1 MCKFVS
7 REFALIALTCCAAQ
21 FSVAQQAP
29 VASLET
35 EQHIQHVTSG
45 LTGDVVIKGD
55 DHTTHVL
62 ADRMKDLKIPGVSIA
77 VIHEGKI
84 EWARGFGV
92 SSIGGSPVTPETM
105 FQAGSI
111 SKPVAAMAALRLV
124 AQGKISLDVD
134 INKFLTTW
142 KFPADPV
149 ALGKPVT
156 LRELL
161 THTGG
166 TTVHGFPGYASTDPV
181 PTLLQ
186 VLNGEKPA
194 NTPAIR
200 SEAVPGAKWNYSGGG
215 YTIMQQALID
225 VTKEAFPKL
234 LHDTVLAPI
243 GMTQSTYEQ
252 PLPKEFQAYAAT
264 PYSDDGK
271 PIKGGAHTYPEMAAA
286 GLWTT
291 PTDLARYAI
300 EVQKSLEGKA
310 NHVLSVEMTRQMLT
324 PGMGKWGLGLQ
335 IGGAEANP
343 YFTHGGVNEGFV
355 NNFAAYEKNGE
366 GAVVMTN
373 SANGGLIASEILH
386 SIAAVYKWPDFQP
399 TVRTAVSVDPKTLAQ
414 YVGVYALAPTF
425 NMTITLVNGQ
435 LISRATRQG
444 KVPLLAESD
453 TMFFPK
459 EINAEIEFPKDEK
472 GPASQLI
479 LHQNGRD
486 MTGKRLD
493 DVEAKKIIDATAAF
507 DKRFTDQAAAPGSEA
522 AVRRMIGEFQTGTP
536 NYDLMSPG
544 LAEVTRQQLH
554 QLQSMIV
561 GMGTLQSI
569 IFKGVGPGGADIY
582 QVNFEKGSID
592 YRIGLGADGKTESAN
607 LRPSEYPTPIVP
619 VTH

>member
-1 MCKFVS
+1 MCKFLP
-7 REFALIALTCCAAQ
+7 RQFALIAVACCAAQ
-21 FSVAQQAP
+21 FSAAQQAP
-29 VASLET
+29 VASPAT
-35 EQHIQHVTSG
+35 EQHIQQVTSG
-45 LTGDVVIKGD
+45 LTSEVVIKGD
-55 DHTTHVL
+55 EHATRML
-62 ADRMKDLKIPGVSIA
+62 ADRMQELKIPGVSIA

-111 SKPVAAMAALRLV
+111 SKPLAAMAALRLV
-124 AQGKISLDVD
+124 EQGKISLDVD
-134 INKFLTTW
+134 INRFLTTW

-149 ALGKPVT
+149 AVGKPVT

-166 TTVHGFPGYASTDPV
+166 TTVHGFPGYASTEPV
-181 PTLLQ
+181 PTLVQ

-225 VTKEAFPKL
+225 VTKEPFPKL
-234 LHDTVLAPI
+234 MHDSVLAPI

-252 PLPKEFQAYAAT
+252 PLPKQFQAYAAT
-264 PYSDDGK
+264 PYSGDGK
-271 PIKGGAHTYPEMAAA
+271 PVKGGAHTYPEMAAA

-310 NHVLSVEMTRQMLT
+310 NHFLSVEMTRQMLT
-324 PGMGKWGLGLQ
+324 PGLGQWGLGLQ
-335 IGGAEANP
+335 IGGAEANR

-373 SANGGLIASEILH
+373 SANGGVIASEILH
-386 SIAAVYKWPDFQP
+386 SVAAVYRWPDFQP
-399 TVRTAVSVDPKTLAQ
+399 IVRTAISVDPKILAQ

-435 LISRATRQG
+435 LISQATRQG
-444 KVPLLAESD
+444 KVPLFAESE

-459 EINAEIEFPKDEK
+459 VINAQIEFPKEEK

-493 DVEAKKIIDATAAF
+493 DVEAKKIADAAAAF
-507 DKRFTDQAAAPGSEA
+507 DKRFTDQTAAPGSEA
-522 AVRRMIGEFQTGTP
+522 AVRRMIGELQTGKP

-544 LAEVTRQQLH
+544 LAEVTRQQLP

-561 GMGTLQSI
+561 AMGTLQSI

-592 YRIGLGADGKTESAN
+592 YRIWLGADGKTESAN
-607 LRPSEYPTPIVP
+607 LRPSEYPTPILP
-619 VTH
+619 ATH

>member
-7 REFALIALTCCAAQ
+7 RKLALVALVCCAAQ
-21 FSVAQQAP
+21 FSVAQNAP
-29 VASLET
+29 AAFPET

-55 DHTTHVL
+55 EHATHIL
-62 ADRMKDLKIPGVSIA
+62 ADRMNELNIPGVSIA

-92 SSIGGSPVTPETM
+92 SSIGGSPVTPKTM

-124 AQGKISLDVD
+124 EQGKLSLDAD
-134 INKFLTTW
+134 INTSLTTW

-149 ALGKPVT
+149 AAGKPVT

-166 TTVHGFPGYASTDPV
+166 TTVHGFPGYASTEQV
-181 PTLLQ
+181 PTLVQ

-194 NTPAIR
+194 NTSAIR

-215 YTIMQQALID
+215 YTIMQQAVID
-225 VTKEAFPKL
+225 VTKEPFPKL

-252 PLPKEFQAYAAT
+252 PLPKEFQAYAAI
-264 PYSDDGK
+264 PYSHDGK

-291 PTDLARYAI
+291 PNDLARYAI

-324 PGMGKWGLGLQ
+324 PGMGQWGLGLE
-335 IGGAEANP
+335 IHGAEAHA
-343 YFTHGGVNEGFV
+343 YFAHGGVNEGFV
-355 NNFAAYEKNGE
+355 NYFAAYEKNGE

-373 SANGGLIASEILH
+373 SANGGLITSEILH
-386 SIAAVYKWPDFQP
+386 SIAAVYGWPDFQS
-399 TVRTAVSVDPKTLAQ
+399 TVRTVVPVDPKLLAQ
-414 YVGVYALAPTF
+414 YTGVYALAPTF
-425 NMTITLVNGQ
+425 NMTITLVNRQ
-435 LISRATRQG
+435 LISQATGQG
-444 KVPLLAESD
+444 KFPLFAESE
-453 TMFFPK
+453 TTFFTK
-459 EINAEIEFPKDEK
+459 DINAEIEFSKDEK

-493 DVEAKKIIDATAAF
+493 EVEAKKIVDAAAAF
-507 DKRFTDQAAAPGSEA
+507 DKRFKNQTAVPESES
-522 AVRRMIGEFQTGTP
+522 AVRRMLGEIQTGKP
-536 NYDLMSPG
+536 NYDLMSPSF
-544 LAEVTRQQLH
+544 AEVTRQQLPR
-554 QLQSMIV
+554 LQSMVV
-561 GMGTLQSI
+561 GMGALQSV

-582 QVNFEKGSID
+582 QINFEKGSID
-592 YRIGLGADGKTESAN
+592 YRIWLGADGKTDNAN
-607 LRPSEYPTPIVP
+607 LRASEYPAPIVP
-619 VTH
+619 AIH